1 MVCEPNH
8 SKLLS
13 IIQELKSALARC
25 DSAIVDQIAAN
36 CETLIDQS
44 EAGLDCKASYLEHM
58 ALGELEAF
66 ARMLENTRENLR
78 VLREPGG
85 IRSSKLLEYSLPT
98 RRAD

>member
-1 MVCEPNH
+1 MVCEQNRL
-8 SKLLS
+8 KLLS

-25 DSAIVDQIAAN
+25 DSTTVDQIAAH
-36 CETLIDQS
+36 CETLIDES
-44 EAGLDCKASYLEHM
+44 EAGLDCKATHLQHTV
-58 ALGELEAF
+58 LGELEAF

-98 RRAD
+98 IRAD